1 MDSEHEFRLR
11 IDAYT
16 PETMPLARLAE
27 YLAELAKIL
36 GEDHSIHL
44 VELEAGSTV
53 LVHRIDAEAVPKIR
67 ERAAAVRRGDAPAPA
82 MRSYNNVN
90 KLLRDDGA
98 SASLLEDGAELLEF
112 PGKKADLPRFATVS
126 ERAELDG
133 VVMRVGGMGDPV
145 PLMLATDSGAALS
158 GCYARRPIAKQL
170 GQKLFEPVRLFGE
183 GRWSRTADGIWALN
197 WFRVDSFEELESEG
211 LADVLTKLRAVP
223 GLDWGENVVEEFLRL
238 RHGEGGGEDADG
250 GVR

>member
-1 MDSEHEFRLR
+1 MESGSEFRWR

-44 VELEAGSTV
+44 VELEPGSTV
-53 LVHRIDAEAVPKIR
+53 LVHRIDAEAVPKIW
-67 ERAAAVRRGDAPAPA
+67 ERAIAVRRGEAPAAA

-90 KLLRDDGA
+90 RLLREDGA
-98 SASLLEDGAELLEF
+98 SASLLEDGSELLEF
-112 PGKKADLPRFATVS
+112 PGKKADLPRFPTVF
-126 ERAELDG
+126 ERGELDG
-133 VVMRVGGMGDPV
+133 RVMRVGGMGDPV

-158 GCYARRPIAKQL
+158 GCYAWRAIAKQL
-170 GQKLFEPVRLFGE
+170 GQKLFDPVRLFGE
-183 GRWSRTADGIWALN
+183 GRWSRTTEGIWVLN

-211 LADVLTKLRAVP
+211 LADALTKLRAVP
-223 GLDWGENVVEEFLRL
+223 GLDWGENIADEFLGL
-238 RHGEGGGEDADG
+238 RYGEGDGEDVDG
-250 GVR
+250 GV